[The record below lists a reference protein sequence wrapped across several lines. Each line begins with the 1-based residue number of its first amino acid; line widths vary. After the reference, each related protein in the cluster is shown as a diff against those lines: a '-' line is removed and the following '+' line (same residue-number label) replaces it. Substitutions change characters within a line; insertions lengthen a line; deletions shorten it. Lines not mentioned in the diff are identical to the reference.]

1 MCPAGQGKV
10 AERANVTVDESNGCL
25 KQGQHCMRMH
35 STCWRYWCRAG
46 VQCAVSDKVTY
57 RLCGERREDAAT
69 ETTRLQ
75 AVRGASQT
83 QLPRRCAREG
93 NHVSGMLEQLT
104 VENEIKSM
112 IKTGDSAWE
121 RGARVCGSAG
131 EKHTRGVPVR
141 RLLFSLKA
149 VFEGADREHTVN
161 EGAGRM
167 LGRSQCAWVMSTVSE
182 ARQASQ
188 HREGRLEDSR
198 PAALAL
204 AEEADAG
211 GS

>member
-1 MCPAGQGKV
+1 M
-10 AERANVTVDESNGCL
+10 
-25 KQGQHCMRMH
+25 
-35 STCWRYWCRAG
+35 
-46 VQCAVSDKVTY
+46 SDKVTY
-57 RLCGERREDAAT
+57 RLCGEGLEDAAT
-69 ETTRLQ
+69 RTTRLQ

-83 QLPRRCAREG
+83 QLQRRCAGKEKHR
-93 NHVSGMLEQLT
+93 SARREQLT
-104 VENEIKSM
+104 VENESKSM

-161 EGAGRM
+161 QGAGRM

-188 HREGRLEDSR
+188 QREGRLEDSR